1 MANNT
6 LKLKTDP
13 NLVVFGFH
21 CKSILKDRDMVV
33 IYVVFGDGCCLSMFK
48 FKRDP
53 NLVVS

>member
-1 MANNT
+1 MANNN
-6 LKLKTDP
+6 LRLKTDP

-33 IYVVFGDGCCLSMFK
+33 VFGDGCCLSMFK